1 MKDTSIVGVS
11 YPRRKIIANLTIAHH
26 LQSLG
31 VEPTNMMA
39 TNNSIIPLL
48 ISSFLFLLLPTV
60 CFSWQVGRTQDTS
73 NSNIRRS
80 IITTSPFIAIN
91 SLSITIANAES
102 NTIPNLQFTTSSSG
116 LQYADVKKG
125 SGSSSPTD
133 GQNVSIDYVMSTT
146 GARYGRKVRVLYCFI
161 MYLHMCVQCE
171 ALLIWLLH
179 LAFFSLYL
187 TAFTP
192 YALT

>member
-1 MKDTSIVGVS
+1 
-11 YPRRKIIANLTIAHH
+11 
-26 LQSLG
+26 
-31 VEPTNMMA
+31 MMA

-60 CFSWQVGRTQDTS
+60 CFSWQVGSGRTQETS
-73 NSNIRRS
+73 NSSIRRS
-80 IITTSPFIAIN
+80 IIATSPFIAIN
-91 SLSITIANAES
+91 SLSTIANAES

-146 GARYGRKVRVLYCFI
+146 GARYGRKVLFKNI
-161 MYLHMCVQCE
+161 MCP
-171 ALLIWLLH
+171 IR
-179 LAFFSLYL
+179 SI
-187 TAFTP
+187 
-192 YALT
+192 

>member
-1 MKDTSIVGVS
+1 MRIPTVS
-11 YPRRKIIANLTIAHH
+11 TETVFAKGSQIKIQNPSSH
-26 LQSLG
+26 

-125 SGSSSPTD
+125 SGSASPTD

-146 GARYGRKVRVLYCFI
+146 GARYGSKIYRYSI
-161 MYLHMCVQCE
+161 
-171 ALLIWLLH
+171 
-179 LAFFSLYL
+179 
-187 TAFTP
+187 
-192 YALT
+192 

>member
-1 MKDTSIVGVS
+1 
-11 YPRRKIIANLTIAHH
+11 
-26 LQSLG
+26 
-31 VEPTNMMA
+31 MMA
-39 TNNSIIPLL
+39 IYSLIPLL
-48 ISSFLFLLLPTV
+48 ICSFLFLLLPTV
-60 CFSWQVGRTQDTS
+60 CFSWQVDGSGRTQDTS

-91 SLSITIANAES
+91 SLSTIANAES

-146 GARYGRKVRVLYCFI
+146 GARYGSKIYST
-161 MYLHMCVQCE
+161 QD
-171 ALLIWLLH
+171 AG
-179 LAFFSLYL
+179 A
-187 TAFTP
+187 P
-192 YALT
+192 YR

>member
-1 MKDTSIVGVS
+1 
-11 YPRRKIIANLTIAHH
+11 
-26 LQSLG
+26 
-31 VEPTNMMA
+31 MA

-48 ISSFLFLLLPTV
+48 VSSSFLFLLLPSV
-60 CFSWQVGRTQDTS
+60 CFSWQVGGGRTQDTS

-80 IITTSPFIAIN
+80 IITSSPFIAIN
-91 SLSITIANAES
+91 SLSTIANAES

-146 GARYGRKVRVLYCFI
+146 GARYGRKVDKTI
-161 MYLHMCVQCE
+161 HMCVQCE
-171 ALLIWLLH
+171 ALLIWLLLH

-192 YALT
+192 HALT